1 MERGI
6 KGVRIWYNTSMA
18 KYYKLIAENRKAYF
32 DYHILETFRAG
43 LALTGAE
50 VKSIRLG
57 RANLHDSFGRVEG
70 GEVFLY
76 NMHISPYDK
85 SRVSSAEA
93 TRRRKLLL
101 TGSELKKIIGKA
113 SEKGLTLVPTKLYFM
128 GDWAK
133 VDLALAKAKKKYE
146 KREVIRERE
155 ISREVEKILKGKK

>member
-1 MERGI
+1 
-6 KGVRIWYNTSMA
+6 MA

-32 DYHILETFRAG
+32 DYHILETFKAG
-43 LALTGAE
+43 IALSGAE

-57 RANLHDSFGRVEG
+57 RVNLRDSFGRVEG

-85 SRVSSAEA
+85 SRVTSAEA
-93 TRRRKLLL
+93 TRKRKLLL
-101 TGSELKKIIGKA
+101 QRSELKKVIGKA
-113 SEKGLTLVPTKLYFM
+113 SEKGLTLVPTKIYFS

-133 VDLALAKAKKKYE
+133 VDLALGTAKKKYE

-155 ISREVEKILKGKK
+155 INREVEKVLKGKG